1 MYDSLP
7 YANLTLRIN
16 RPWDEGPG
24 LHLFDDPENSGAGL
38 FVGNTINRQSFDTQF
53 ILDMEYAVGI
63 SRNRVYVT
71 AVNQGPVHYSW
82 EASNVIVEFIL
93 LERNNSNEKTL
104 MEIVSSLT
112 VLVQTPGSR
121 LYNGTNVTSDID
133 PLWGLQVLTWD
144 ISLRLMYP
152 IEIIGGD
159 GVIDGYYLNQGGLE
173 FCDGVSAINYI
184 KYCEFERFFED
195 DVAEALELVYQRIQI
210 LFVKKASL
218 DSSLVHFRVLPP
230 ENKTMEFSI
239 SDAIAEL
246 MYQVGD
252 KESRL
257 YAGNVT
263 IRVDPLWGVSN
274 NGPVLRKNAALFTYK
289 YYEYDPRHL
298 TTDKVDEMRRPPP
311 LFTAYDRCKANR
323 RCNWGEKTQDQSTN
337 DVIYHQRVFERGE
350 VKNISVFLDFEDWR
364 MGTRGF
370 SWDGNIPPT
379 KEGASSISDARAD
392 PGTIRGAHFWPFDQ
406 DSLGPD
412 IPAYL
417 QERNQGLIL
426 DRRLHHIQTG
436 FQEALVYDLEGRV
449 EWIEENIEW
458 ARMDAVRR
466 SRRDVRHYMIGE
478 HTHFSQWLQNERVE
492 LQELNTSQ
500 CAIVS
505 CYLLFNTTSLELT
518 GAISDKGVVRYTSA
532 GTEVAVFSFNSI
544 YLGPDVKVEMVGQRA
559 IALVSKTAFIL
570 NTTFQLYPGT
580 LGGFPG
586 GYSVARQVNEAF
598 VDNPRDVLICDLVGA
613 CNENTTYTP
622 VTPEERE
629 ALISNNVNG
638 PGSGNLR
645 IHPFVIRT
653 AAADIDEVQT
663 VTTVA
668 QAGQTLQG
676 GFKLHFGGYSTP
688 VINHDATAADMKHII
703 EDNLNIFNPADFPI
717 TSDRYKGGIA
727 GVGVVNVTRS
737 KQDDQEGY
745 TWTITFTSA
754 IGNIEQLR
762 VTNFLQGLKNDVYT
776 RTVVQGNELGGTF
789 NILFQDYVTEPIHH
803 NETAEEVQK
812 KLLALPSVTTA
823 FVIRSDPVRNCD
835 DGLCRNGPFQSRG
848 LIWTIYITTD
858 VETDNTTPTSPS
870 SPLAAINAT
879 LSFLGIEY
887 DMLTGIN
894 ASAVLT
900 RGLAESPDIF
910 LSKLDIEI
918 PFSLAWGGAGGSF
931 GGAGGVGYGP
941 NPVGPTYSD
950 QRLTDLVGGSG
961 GCMRSPQP
969 FEINSIRG
977 DVLGRGGAG
986 GGAIELIA
994 ANDITIGT
1002 YGKIVARGGDGEQ
1015 TSEGGG
1021 GGGSGGAVLLAA
1033 GGVVY
1038 VEGSVDVSGG
1048 SGGYGGPGVGT
1059 ERSRESE
1066 LHYWLSQGKSPP
1078 APLAGGGG
1086 GGGRIAIFAE
1096 SITNKGVISAAGGKC
1111 GIYKIPVN
1119 MTVLEVNVTIDA
1131 NLRGLID
1138 EDNLVTVVATFIN
1151 ITLPTQFVDI
1161 RYVEINGKETAKL
1174 NYSIVMDEST
1184 DINAVAELL
1193 IAATNT
1199 NLADVIMTKVAISGY
1214 RKKQIMPTLE
1224 LTTECKND
1232 GSTGG
1237 VFTEAKMTTSMA
1249 ILETDSAEGTS
1260 KAIFISNNELTNTTT
1275 GSSREAPFAWNGP
1288 ILAFVPSQPTRVTY
1302 YSRMVSVEG
1311 ESQKANFGTLF
1322 TLLSRGVEG
1331 LNVSSVIGVFIG
1343 DKIKHG
1349 SNFVFAVD
1357 ENIFLKRLKTIDE
1370 YPAFDRWYKID
1381 IHIRWDTHTYFILLD
1396 DTLVVKDQSFEGDD
1410 IDGIRLSADRAT
1422 NVWFDE
1428 IYIGFDNNLNFECPN
1443 VERAGAKSGIP
1454 VQRAWSLDEVNAEGS
1469 EGYTQVAD
1477 MTRHYSHLEPTAHV
1491 LFDGQ
1496 GQVKVFEDIKF
1507 KYPSGDYPAEVGKL
1521 HAGSLR
1527 YLTNSQRSGRRPNG
1541 NSATLVNPKGLW
1553 YLAKDGPG
1561 KGGAGDGRQY
1571 WYTEHN
1577 VATINE
1583 DTYSLGGIAA
1593 CSSQDLRTWRYEG
1606 IVMHYENLT
1615 DMVQGVNGPFQLDR
1629 PTILYNNITNK
1640 YVMWATMNDLN
1651 RTLGMSAIAESP
1663 YEDGP
1668 FLFVRSL
1675 YPDGNQTRDQAAF
1688 VSNNE
1693 AVLARTYYSTV
1704 EYIAPEAIMQ
1714 PVWESVK
1721 NRDGTTNYAMNYH
1734 RAWYNIGYDN
1744 YHDIYIQ
1751 RWRNED
1757 KPHDVKCVNRITGE
1771 SRSIPYGVYENDAV
1785 CKDPEEYKVV
1795 LGQGNPPIQTKFL
1808 SPNSSDNSWW
1818 IQTSVPTVKAQPWA
1832 SSYRDGYCGI
1842 RELKDFL
1849 SELSP
1854 DLSTFVPK
1862 NLANC
1867 SNIDDNPVHNSL
1879 QDKLL
1884 GVQRV
1889 VMQRRAKYV
1898 AISQL
1903 SDDYLDTTGILN
1915 SFEGELSS
1923 GHLTTMIASMGQFGF
1938 GVGNQIRSTDPKVVR
1953 SGYETAY
1960 DYRSR
1965 FRQYIVNKNDRAE
1978 YSLACVVDGICPN
1991 NFKDRLT
1998 YGNI

>member
-24 LHLFDDPENSGAGL
+24 LNLFDDPINPGAGL
-38 FVGNTINRQSFDTQF
+38 FVGNSINRQSFDTQF

-63 SRNRVYVT
+63 SRKRVYVT
-71 AVNQGPVHYSW
+71 NVKKGDVHFSW
-82 EASNVIVEFIL
+82 EATNVIVEFIL
-93 LERNNSNEKTL
+93 LERNSTQEKTL
-104 MEIVSSLT
+104 MEVVSALT
-112 VLVQTPGSR
+112 ILVQTPGSR

-133 PLWGLQVLTWD
+133 PLWGLEVLTWD

-152 IEIIGGD
+152 IEVIGSAS
-159 GVIDGYYLNQGGLE
+159 VIDGYYLNQGGLE
-173 FCDGVSAINYI
+173 FCDGVNAILHI
-184 KYCEFERFFED
+184 SYCEFERFFED
-195 DVAEALELVYQRIQI
+195 DVAEALGITYQRIQI
-210 LFVKKASL
+210 LFVKKSSM

-230 ENKTMEFSI
+230 EIGSTELSI
-239 SDAIAEL
+239 SASIAEL

-252 KESRL
+252 KESAL

-263 IRVDPLWGVSN
+263 IRVDPVWGVSN
-274 NGPVLRKNAALFTYK
+274 NGPALRKNAALFSYK
-289 YYEYDPRHL
+289 YYEYDERHL
-298 TTDKVDEMRRPPP
+298 STGRVPEIRRPPP
-311 LFTAYDRCKANR
+311 LVTDYDRCKANR
-323 RCNWGEKTQDQSTN
+323 RCNWGEKTQDQATN
-337 DVIYHQRVFERGE
+337 DVVYHQRMFERGE
-350 VKNISVFLDFEDWR
+350 KKNISIFLDFEDWR

-379 KEGASSISDARAD
+379 KEGASSISDARAMA
-392 PGTIRGAHFWPFDQ
+392 GTIRGAHFWPFDQ

-412 IPAYL
+412 IPCYL
-417 QERNQGLIL
+417 QERNQGLVL
-426 DRRLHHIQTG
+426 DRRLHHVQTG
-436 FQEALVYDLEGRV
+436 YQEALVYDLEGRV

-478 HTHFSQWLQNERVE
+478 RTHFTHWLENERLE

-505 CYLLFNTTSLELT
+505 CYLLFNTTSLELS
-518 GAISDKGVVRYTSA
+518 GAISDKGVVRYTDA

-559 IALVSKTAFIL
+559 ISLVSKTAFIL
-570 NTTFQLYPGT
+570 NTTFRLTPGT

-586 GYSVARQVNEAF
+586 GYSVARKVDEAF
-598 VDNPRDVLICDLVGA
+598 IDSPRDILICDLVGA
-613 CNENTTYTP
+613 CNDNTSYTP
-622 VTPEERE
+622 VTPEERA

-645 IHPFVIRT
+645 VHPFVVRT
-653 AAADIDEVQT
+653 AAADVDEVQT
-663 VTTVA
+663 VTTRA
-668 QAGQTLQG
+668 QNGQTLAG
-676 GFKLHFGGYSTP
+676 GFRLHFGGYSTP
-688 VINHDATAADMKHII
+688 LINHDATAAEMKHII

-717 TSDRYKGGIA
+717 TSDRYNGGIA
-727 GVGVVNVTRS
+727 GVGAVNVTRS
-737 KQDDQEGY
+737 AQDDQEGY
-745 TWTITFTSA
+745 TWSITFTSA

-776 RTVVQGNELGGTF
+776 RTIVDGNELGGTF
-789 NILFQDYVTEPIHH
+789 SILFQDYVTEPINH
-803 NETAEEVQK
+803 NETAAGLQR
-812 KLLALPSVTTA
+812 KLMALPSVRTA
-823 FVIRSDPVRNCD
+823 YVIRSDPVMNCD
-835 DGLCRNGPFQSRG
+835 DGLCRNGPFQARG

-858 VETDNTTPTSPS
+858 AETDNTTPASPS
-870 SPLAAINAT
+870 SPLAAINRT
-879 LSFLGIEY
+879 LSFLDIGFEG
-887 DMLTGIN
+887 LTGIN

-910 LSKLDIEI
+910 LSKLDIDI
-918 PFSLAWGGAGGSF
+918 PFSLAWGGGGGSF
-931 GGAGGVGYGP
+931 GGLGGRGYGP

-961 GCMRSPQP
+961 GCMRSAQP

-977 DVLGRGGAG
+977 DVMGRGGSG

-994 ANDITIGT
+994 ANDITVGT
-1002 YGKIVARGGDGEQ
+1002 YGKIIARGGDGEQ

-1021 GGGSGGAVLLAA
+1021 GGGSGGGILLAA

-1038 VEGSVDVSGG
+1038 VEGELDASGG

-1059 ERSRESE
+1059 ERSRASQV
-1066 LHYWLSQGKSPP
+1066 HYWESQGKAQPP
-1078 APLAGGGG
+1078 PLAGGGG

-1096 SITNKGVISAAGGKC
+1096 SITNIGSLSAAGGKC

-1119 MTVLEVNVTIDA
+1119 MTVLEVNVTIEA
-1131 NLRGLID
+1131 NIRGLID
-1138 EDNLVTVVATFIN
+1138 EENLVTVVATFIN
-1151 ITLPTQFVDI
+1151 ITLDTQFVDI
-1161 RYVEINGKETAKL
+1161 RYVEIIGKETASL
-1174 NYSIVMDEST
+1174 NYTIILNENTDMDQVTS
-1184 DINAVAELL
+1184 LL
-1193 IAATNT
+1193 AAAADT
-1199 NLADVIMTKVAISGY
+1199 NLADVIMTKVYITSS
-1214 RKKQIMPTLE
+1214 RKKQIMPTME
-1224 LTTECKND
+1224 LPTDCDNG
-1232 GSTGG
+1232 GSSGG
-1237 VFTEAKMTTSMA
+1237 VFTEATMTTSMA
-1249 ILETDSAEGTS
+1249 VLETDAAEGTS
-1260 KAIFISNNELTNTTT
+1260 KSLFLSNNEVTNTTT
-1275 GSSREAPFAWNGP
+1275 GTPREAPFAWNGP
-1288 ILAFVPSQPTRVTY
+1288 ILPFVPSQPTRVTY

-1357 ENIFLKRLKTIDE
+1357 ESIFLKRLKTIDE

-1396 DTLVVKDQSFEGDD
+1396 DTLVVKDQTFEGDD
-1410 IDGIRLSADRAT
+1410 IDGIRLSTDRAT

-1428 IYIGFDNNLNFECPN
+1428 IYVGFDNNLDFECPN
-1443 VERAGAKSGIP
+1443 VERGGARTGIP
-1454 VQRAWSLDEVNAEGS
+1454 VQRAWTLDEVNAVGS
-1469 EGYTQVAD
+1469 EGYTQVDD
-1477 MTRHYSHLEPTAHV
+1477 MTRHYNHLDPTIAV
-1491 LFDGQ
+1491 KFDGQ

-1507 KYPSGDYPAEVGKL
+1507 KFPSGDYPAEVGKL

-1527 YLTNSQRSGRRPNG
+1527 YLTNSRRSGRRPNG

-1561 KGGAGDGRQY
+1561 TGGAGDGRQY

-1577 VATINE
+1577 VNINS

-1606 IVMHYENLT
+1606 FVMHYENLT
-1615 DMVQGVNGPFQLDR
+1615 DMVHGVEGPFQLDR
-1629 PTILYNNITNK
+1629 PTVLFNSDTNK
-1640 YVMWATMNDLN
+1640 YVLWATMNDLN
-1651 RTLGMSAIAESP
+1651 RTLGMSAVAESP

-1668 FLFVRSL
+1668 FMFLRSL
-1675 YPDGNQTRDQAAF
+1675 FPDGNRTRDQAAF
-1688 VSNNE
+1688 LSNGE

-1721 NRDGTTNYAMNYH
+1721 NRDGSTNYAMNYH
-1734 RAWYNIGYDN
+1734 RASYDIGYDN
-1744 YHDIYIQ
+1744 YHDIYLQ

-1757 KPHDVKCVNRITGE
+1757 KAHDVKCVNWITGE
-1771 SRSIPYGVYENDAV
+1771 SRSIEYGVYENDAV
-1785 CKDPEEYKVV
+1785 CRDPEEYKIV
-1795 LGQGNPPIQTKFL
+1795 LGQGNPPVQTRFL

-1818 IQTSVPTVKAQPWA
+1818 IQTSVPAVKAQPWA

-1849 SELSP
+1849 EELSP
-1854 DLSTFVPK
+1854 DLATFVP
-1862 NLANC
+1862 NDLGNC
-1867 SNIDDNPVHNSL
+1867 SNIADNPVHNSL

-1898 AISQL
+1898 AISEL
-1903 SDDYLDTTGILN
+1903 SDDYLDTTGIQN

-1938 GVGNQIRSTDPKVVR
+1938 GPGNQIRSTDPKVVR

-1965 FRQYIVNKNDRAE
+1965 FRQYIVNKNDRAQ
-1978 YSLACVVDGICPN
+1978 YSLACVVDGVCPN
-1991 NFKDRLT
+1991 NFKDHLT
-1998 YGNI
+1998 FGNI

>member
-1 MYDSLP
+1 

-24 LHLFDDPENSGAGL
+24 LNLFDDPVEPGAGL
-38 FVGNTINRQSFDTQF
+38 FVGNSINRQSFDTQF

-63 SRNRVYVT
+63 SRDRVYVT
-71 AVNQGPVHYSW
+71 NVKQGAVHYSW
-82 EASNVIVEFIL
+82 ESSNVIVEFIL
-93 LERNNSNEKTL
+93 LERNNTSEETL
-104 MEIVSSLT
+104 MRIVSNLT

-133 PLWGLQVLTWD
+133 PLWGLEVLTWD

-152 IEIIGGD
+152 IEVIGNTS
-159 GVIDGYYLNQGGLE
+159 VIDGYYLNQGGLE
-173 FCDGVSAINYI
+173 FCDGINALNHI
-184 KYCEFERFFED
+184 TYCEFERFFED
-195 DVAEALELVYQRIQI
+195 DVAEALGVTYQRIQI
-210 LFVKKASL
+210 LFVKKSSL
-218 DSSLVHFRVLPP
+218 DSSLIHFRVLPAEP
-230 ENKTMEFSI
+230 NSTETSI
-239 SDAIAEL
+239 SATIAEL
-246 MYQVGD
+246 VYQVGD
-252 KESRL
+252 KESEL
-257 YAGNVT
+257 YKGNVT
-263 IRVDPLWGVSN
+263 IRVDPVWGVSN
-274 NGPVLRKNAALFTYK
+274 NSPALRKNAALFSYK
-289 YYEYDPRHL
+289 YYEYDERHL
-298 TTDKVDEMRRPPP
+298 STNKVNEIRRPPP
-311 LFTAYDRCKANR
+311 LVTDYDRCKANR
-323 RCNWGEKTQDQSTN
+323 RCNWGEKVQDQETN
-337 DVIYHQRVFERGE
+337 DVIYHQRIFERGE
-350 VKNISVFLDFEDWR
+350 KKNISMFLDFEDWR

-379 KEGASSISDARAD
+379 KAGASSIAEARAD
-392 PGTIRGAHFWPFDQ
+392 SGTIRGAHFWPFDQ

-412 IPAYL
+412 IPCYL
-417 QERNQGLIL
+417 QERNQGLVL
-426 DRRLHHIQTG
+426 DRRLHHVQTG
-436 FQEALVYDLEGRV
+436 YQEALVYDLEGRV

-458 ARMDAVRR
+458 ARMDATRR

-478 HTHFSQWLQNERVE
+478 RTHFQHWLENERVE

-518 GAISDKGVVRYTSA
+518 GAISDKGVVRYTDE

-559 IALVSKTAFIL
+559 ISLVSKTAFIL
-570 NTTFQLYPGT
+570 NTTFTLYPGT

-586 GYSVARQVNEAF
+586 GYSVARKTDEAF
-598 VDNPRDVLICDLVGA
+598 IDTPRDILICDLV
-613 CNENTTYTP
+613 
-622 VTPEERE
+622 EERAE
-629 ALISNNVNG
+629 LISNNVNG

-645 IHPFVIRT
+645 IHPFVVQT

-663 VTTVA
+663 VTTEA
-668 QAGQTLQG
+668 QDGQTLAG

-688 VINHDATAADMKHII
+688 VIPHDATAADMKHII

-737 KQDDQEGY
+737 SQDSQEGY
-745 TWTITFTSA
+745 TWSITFTSA

-762 VTNFLQGLKNDVYT
+762 VTNFLQGLKSNVYT
-776 RTVVQGNELGGTF
+776 RTIVDGNELGGTF
-789 NILFQDYVTEPIHH
+789 CVHFQDFVSAPIRH
-803 NETAEEVQK
+803 NATAEELQK
-812 KLLALPSVTTA
+812 ILLNIPSVRTSY
-823 FVIRSDPVRNCD
+823 VIRSDPVRNCD
-835 DGLCRNGPFQSRG
+835 DGLCRNGPFQARG
-848 LIWTIYITTD
+848 LVWTIYVTTD
-858 VETDNTTPTSPS
+858 VETDNFTPTSPS
-870 SPLAAINAT
+870 SPVAAQKVNTSYLAV
-879 LSFLGIEY
+879 SYE
-887 DMLTGIN
+887 DLTGVN
-894 ASAVLT
+894 ASLTLT

-931 GGAGGVGYGP
+931 GGNGGSGYGP
-941 NPVGPTYSD
+941 NSVGPTYSD
-950 QRLTDLVGGSG
+950 ERLTDLVGGSG
-961 GCMRSPQP
+961 GCMRSQHP

-977 DVLGRGGAG
+977 DVMGRGGAG

-994 ANDITIGT
+994 ANDLIIGT
-1002 YGKIVARGGDGEQ
+1002 YGQIIARGGDGEQ

-1021 GGGSGGAVLLAA
+1021 GGGSGGGVLLAA

-1038 VEGSVDVSGG
+1038 VEGLVDASGG
-1048 SGGYGGPGVGT
+1048 RKP
-1059 ERSRESE
+1059 
-1066 LHYWLSQGKSPP
+1066 LP

-1096 SITNKGVISAAGGKC
+1096 SITNNGVITASGGRC
-1111 GIYKIPVN
+1111 GVYKIPYYHGRKYGCGGSERPCSN
-1119 MTVLEVNVTIDA
+1119 
-1131 NLRGLID
+1131 
-1138 EDNLVTVVATFIN
+1138 
-1151 ITLPTQFVDI
+1151 
-1161 RYVEINGKETAKL
+1161 NG
-1174 NYSIVMDEST
+1174 NS
-1184 DINAVAELL
+1184 
-1193 IAATNT
+1193 
-1199 NLADVIMTKVAISGY
+1199 
-1214 RKKQIMPTLE
+1214 
-1224 LTTECKND
+1224 
-1232 GSTGG
+1232 GG
-1237 VFTEAKMTTSMA
+1237 VFTEATMTTSMA
-1249 ILETDSAEGTS
+1249 VLETDAAEGTS
-1260 KAIFISNNELTNTTT
+1260 KAIFLSNNELTNTST
-1275 GSSREAPFAWNGP
+1275 GSPREAPFAWNGP
-1288 ILAFVPSQPTRVTY
+1288 ILPFVPSQPTRVTY
-1302 YSRMVSVEG
+1302 YSRMVSVAG

-1357 ENIFLKRLKTIDE
+1357 ESIFLKRLKTIDE

-1381 IHIRWDTHTYFILLD
+1381 IHIRWSTHTYFILLD
-1396 DTLVVKDQSFEGDD
+1396 DTLVVKDQPFVGDD
-1410 IDGIRLSADRAT
+1410 IDGIRLSTDRAT

-1428 IYIGFDNNLNFECPN
+1428 IYVGFDNNLNFECPN
-1443 VERAGAKSGIP
+1443 VERAGAKTGIP
-1454 VQRAWSLDEVNAEGS
+1454 VQKAWALDEVNAVDS
-1469 EGYTQVAD
+1469 EGYTQVEQ
-1477 MTRHYSHLEPTAHV
+1477 MTRHYNHLDPTTHV
-1491 LFDGQ
+1491 NFDGQ
-1496 GQVKVFEDIKF
+1496 GQVNVFEDIKF
-1507 KYPSGDYPAEVGKL
+1507 KFPSGDYPAEVGKL

-1561 KGGAGDGRQY
+1561 PGGAGDGRQY

-1577 VATINE
+1577 VVTVDD

-1606 IVMHYENLT
+1606 FVMHYENLT
-1615 DMVQGVNGPFQLDR
+1615 DMVLGVEGPFQLDR
-1629 PTILYNNITNK
+1629 PTILFNNFTQK

-1651 RTLGMSAIAESP
+1651 RSLGMSAVAESP

-1668 FLFVRSL
+1668 FLFLRSL
-1675 YPDGNQTRDQAAF
+1675 YPDGNQTRDQATF
-1688 VSNNE
+1688 INNGE

-1721 NRDGTTNYAMNYH
+1721 NRDGSTNYAMNYH
-1734 RAWYNIGYDN
+1734 RSSYDIGYDN

-1757 KPHDVKCVNRITGE
+1757 KSHDVRCINRITGV
-1771 SRSIPYGVYENDAV
+1771 SRDIPYGVYEDDAV

-1795 LGQGNPPIQTKFL
+1795 LGQGNPPVVSRFL

-1818 IQTSVPTVKAQPWA
+1818 MQTSVPAVKAQPWA

-1849 SELSP
+1849 EELSP
-1854 DLSTFVPK
+1854 DLATFEP
-1862 NLANC
+1862 NFLGNC
-1867 SNIDDNPVHNSL
+1867 SNIADNPVHNSL

-1889 VMQRRAKYV
+1889 IMQRRAKYV
-1898 AISQL
+1898 AISEL
-1903 SDDYLDTTGILN
+1903 SDDYLDTSGVLD

-1923 GHLTTMIASMGQFGF
+1923 GHLTTIIASMGQFGF
-1938 GVGNQIRSTDPKVVR
+1938 GAGSKIKSTDPTAVR
-1953 SGYETAY
+1953 SGYNTAY
-1960 DYRSR
+1960 DYRTR
-1965 FRQYIVNKNDRAE
+1965 FRQYIVNRNDRAE
-1978 YSLACVVDGICPN
+1978 YSLACVVDGVCPN
-1991 NFKDRLT
+1991 NFKDQLT